1 MSGAALAA
9 DVMVIGAGIA
19 GASAAYHLAGEFR
32 VVVLEREDVPGY
44 HTTGRSAAS
53 FTENYGNDTIRK
65 LTRASRDFFESPPV
79 GFATHPLLAPRSI
92 VTIARS
98 DQLEALELAFQRAR
112 ETSPTVRRL
121 TVDEVVRGVPIIRR
135 EYLSAGFFDAAC
147 RDIDVHAVHHGFLR
161 GARARGCQLV
171 CNAEIIGLA
180 MNGGL
185 WHAETRAGPVTARF
199 VVNAAGAWCDK
210 IAELADARPIQ
221 LVPKRRTAVTIDVPV
236 DVSGWPM
243 VEDANEGF
251 YFKPEAGRILASP
264 GDETPMEP
272 CDVQPDELDVAVTID
287 RLERATILSIRRI
300 SHRWAGLRSFV
311 ADRTP
316 VVGFDPA
323 RSGFFWLAGQGGY
336 GIATSPALGRT
347 TASLIAN
354 GRLPADLVD
363 LGLHPRDLAPER
375 LGGGS
380 PGRAN
385 AD

>member
-1 MSGAALAA
+1 MSGAAHTA

-19 GASAAYHLAGEFR
+19 GASAAYYLAGELR
-32 VVVLEREDVPGY
+32 VVVLEREDTPGY

-53 FTENYGNDTIRK
+53 FTESYGNDTIRK
-65 LTRASRDFFESPPV
+65 LTRASRGFFESPPA
-79 GFATHPLLAPRSI
+79 GFATHPLLAQRSI
-92 VTIARS
+92 VTIARA
-98 DQLEALELAFQRAR
+98 DQREALELAFQQAR
-112 ETSPTVRRL
+112 DASPAVRRL
-121 TVDEVVRGVPIIRR
+121 TVDEVVRAIPILRR
-135 EYLSAGFFDAAC
+135 DYLSAGFFDAAC

-161 GARARGCQLV
+161 GARARGGQLV
-171 CNAEIIGLA
+171 CNAEIIGLG
-180 MNGGL
+180 MDGGL
-185 WHAETRAGPVTARF
+185 WHAETRAGPVTARV

-210 IAELADARPIQ
+210 IAELADVRPIQ
-221 LVPKRRTAVTIDVPV
+221 LAPKRRTAVTIDVPA

-243 VEDANEGF
+243 VVDADEDF

-272 CDVQPDELDVAVTID
+272 CDVQPDELDVAMTID
-287 RLERATILSIRRI
+287 RLERATTLSVRRI
-300 SHRWAGLRSFV
+300 SHRWAGLRTFV

-354 GRLPADLVD
+354 GRLPPDLID
-363 LGLHPRDLAPER
+363 LGLHLRDLAPDR
-375 LGGGS
+375 LSGGS
-380 PGRAN
+380 LGRAN